1 MLGGKDILLL
11 RFYFAEATFSTGCF
25 HFHGVVDLMCL
36 CKYSCP
42 WVKVLS
48 LLSETN
54 LKAWACFQG
63 FLYSLVYV
71 FMREKKRTK
80 NQNKPKAT
88 THKNTPN
95 PIKNQKSKIKKQEPV
110 DLKEMDHFI
119 AILETPNNMKIGIE
133 N

>member
-11 RFYFAEATFSTGCF
+11 RFYFAEASFSTGCF
-25 HFHGVVDLMCL
+25 HFRGVVDLMCL
-36 CKYSCP
+36 SKYSCP

-71 FMREKKRTK
+71 FMREKKK
-80 NQNKPKAT
+80 NTKPKQT
-88 THKNTPN
+88 KGNHTQKDPK
-95 PIKNQKSKIKKQEPV
+95 PNQKSKIKKQEPV

-119 AILETPNNMKIGIE
+119 AILETPNNMKIGTE

>member
-71 FMREKKRTK
+71 FMREKKKEHKTK
-80 NQNKPKAT
+80 TNQRQPHTKRPQTQSK
-88 THKNTPN
+88 
-95 PIKNQKSKIKKQEPV
+95 IKNQKTRASGSERNGSFHC
-110 DLKEMDHFI
+110 HFGD
-119 AILETPNNMKIGIE
+119 TK
-133 N
+133 